1 MSRRARTILFAAA
14 AATIA
19 AGLVWAVTGLPAS
32 GDYHGVYGL
41 TLQHVA
47 LAQRHATNLV
57 SAVTFDY
64 RGFDTLGEEFI
75 LFVSATVDATGTVDA
90 VTARAQDAL
99 RRNT

>member
-1 MSRRARTILFAAA
+1 MSRRARTILFAAGA
-14 AATIA
+14 AAIA
-19 AGLVWAVTGLPAS
+19 AGLVWAVIGLPAS

-47 LAQRHATNLV
+47 LHQRHATDLV

-75 LFVSATVDATGTVDA
+75 LFVSATGCA
-90 VTARAQDAL
+90 
-99 RRNT
+99 